1 MGILKNIM
9 NKKMMKPKP
18 RPMMP
23 RRKPRTQLIDP
34 KLPRGKVG
42 KGPLEPSDS
51 TTRVPAAQKKSL
63 KKIRFSNM
71 AERPKKDNPASSY
84 GGNAIM
90 GLNKGP
96 GMKKGGSVMGYKD
109 GGCVPG
115 AANRRRMMQEMVNK

>member
-1 MGILKNIM
+1 MGLLKNFRI
-9 NKKMMKPKP
+9 KKP
-18 RPMMP
+18 RKLKPI
-23 RRKPRTQLIDP
+23 KPRTQLIDP

-42 KGPLEPSDS
+42 KGPLEPRDS

-84 GGNAIM
+84 GGNATM

-96 GMKKGGSVMGYKD
+96 GLYKGGPVKKKRSSS
-109 GGCVPG
+109 G
-115 AANRRRMMQEMVNK
+115 AAKSGFGIEIK